1 MWRNKLLLTTVLCG
15 MIPFSAYPQI
25 YPIPAKPFSKITPG
39 GPYNSSTDQVVTV
52 RNGNAD
58 VLTTVSDTG
67 GIPSGPAGGDL
78 TGTYPNPTLIASG
91 VAAGS
96 YTNSNITVDA
106 KGRLLTA
113 SNGSSAPS
121 GAAGGDLGGTYPNPT
136 VISVA
141 HAIPTNAGTNGA
153 PNCVGYA
160 SVSAC
165 EQAIHYVDTRLHG
178 NVCVGNGNP
187 GQNDAATT
195 LNADVN
201 SGVPGVSGTAS
212 YNAKLYGIPIYINN
226 LCGIYGQ
233 VNIQY
238 QNETIIGDVTQ
249 TNYAAS
255 TLAKPNIYVNT
266 NNILANYTPNAIFQL
281 NNHQGVSF
289 WNLNLNGDGF
299 PSGTSWYAN
308 NQNSTNADGTGQA
321 PIVEIHDSSLTN
333 AGSGGSCPVD
343 PTSGAPTDVS
353 CGYVTLLH
361 FDNYQISN
369 SAGGLTG
376 NLSDLRGRQLILAG
390 DACFG
395 ILLANGVPSVAID
408 SVRIEGVGS
417 GFGPGPSGCFT
428 GFGGDALTVNGDRWQ
443 ITNLS
448 IESIGGNGISLTG
461 AYSNPYIQGWVHNV
475 GGSLVSNHQ
484 ASVALSGT
492 NGGGNNGAILNIN
505 SINDSTHG
513 LFVLDF
519 QGTHDGNLHVVGN
532 GDAGAYHTSLTHGTV
547 PATATLDFSSTGSIN
562 FGQPLLQNIGTSFSV
577 RETGDQFGSSG
588 ALWENRVGLNGVEFF
603 TTGVDLTDFAF
614 LPSSGTQANI
624 RFEHRNANVVRS
636 ANATNGEFQF
646 LQAFSGGNPSSFSAY
661 IGTSIFGYQGSQAV
675 FGGTTAPISGTT
687 LQSNGDVDI
696 AASSYLNWGGTDGT
710 SGYGLRDNAGIIEAK
725 NTGGTWRALPPAA
738 HVAPRTGRFYTSDFA
753 ATSTVTAPGTTSNTS
768 YNCMP
773 VYQAALV
780 TPTAMAFDITA
791 ASATNNYVA
800 DMAIY
805 TDNAGVPGTLIIDIG
820 ATATGNLTLTS
831 GSTGVQIQA
840 IPGGSQVATPPGI
853 YWGCLQNTTPSAGA
867 SASLAS
873 VNTGSPGIISNTEV
887 GWALTQGSALPTVSS
902 GVTYVG
908 STGSIAAF
916 PASATSLGSLT
927 NPTSAT
933 PVVWIKY

>member
-1 MWRNKLLLTTVLCG
+1 MWRNKLLLTTMLCG
-15 MIPFSAYPQI
+15 LIPFGAYPQI
-25 YPIPAKPFSKITPG
+25 YPIPAKPFSKITSG
-39 GPYNSSTDQVVTV
+39 GAYNSSTDQVVTV
-52 RNGNAD
+52 RNGSAD
-58 VLTTVSDTG
+58 VLTTVT
-67 GIPSGPAGGDL
+67 AGGGTNGITAL
-78 TGTYPNPTLIASG
+78 TGDVSATGPGSATAIVNSIAH
-91 VAAGS
+91 
-96 YTNSNITVDA
+96 T
-106 KGRLLTA
+106 
-113 SNGSSAPS
+113 
-121 GAAGGDLGGTYPNPT
+121 
-136 VISVA
+136 
-141 HAIPTNAGTNGA
+141 IPANAGVNGA
-153 PNCVGYA
+153 PNCVGYG

-187 GQNDAATT
+187 GQNDVASI

-201 SGVPGVSGTAS
+201 SGVPGVSGTAA
-212 YNAKLYGIPIYINN
+212 YNAKLYGVPIYINN
-226 LCGIYGQ
+226 LCAIYGQ

-289 WNLNLNGDGF
+289 WNLNFNGDGF

-395 ILLANGVPSVAID
+395 ILLANGAPSVALD

-417 GFGPGPSGCFT
+417 GFGPGPSGCYT

-513 LFVLDF
+513 LYVLDF

-532 GDAGAYHTSLTHGTV
+532 GDTGAYHTSLTHGTV
-547 PATATLDFSSTGSIN
+547 PATATLEFSSTSAVN

-577 RETGDQFGSSG
+577 QETGDQFGGSG

-624 RFEHRNANVVRS
+624 RFEHRGGNVVNS
-636 ANATNGEFQF
+636 GNATNGEFQF
-646 LQAFSGGNPSSFSAY
+646 LQAFSGGNPSVFSAY
-661 IGTSIFGYQGSQAV
+661 IGT
-675 FGGTTAPISGTT
+675 TAAGLPATIDTGPSTFTLSSNPCTATT
-687 LQSNGDVDI
+687 LVGG
-696 AASSYLNWGGTDGT
+696 AATGQFT
-710 SGYGLRDNAGIIEAK
+710 SGA
-725 NTGGTWRALPPAA
+725 TGTC
-738 HVAPRTGRFYTSDFA
+738 
-753 ATSTVTAPGTTSNTS
+753 TVTVKING
-768 YNCMP
+768 
-773 VYQAALV
+773 
-780 TPTAMAFDITA
+780 
-791 ASATNNYVA
+791 AT
-800 DMAIY
+800 
-805 TDNAGVPGTLIIDIG
+805 G
-820 ATATGNLTLTS
+820 ATAPHGWVCAGGDVTS
-831 GSTGVQIQA
+831 GHEATLKQTGISTTTCA
-840 IPGGSQVATPPGI
+840 FSVATTSGD
-853 YWGCLQNTTPSAGA
+853 TVAF
-867 SASLAS
+867 SASR
-873 VNTGSPGIISNTEV
+873 G
-887 GWALTQGSALPTVSS
+887 
-902 GVTYVG
+902 Y
-908 STGSIAAF
+908 
-916 PASATSLGSLT
+916 
-927 NPTSAT
+927 
-933 PVVWIKY
+933 